1 MPCIIGINPKSMV
14 IGMLIFTAKKRKV
27 FTRVIAYISEM
38 PKNKYL
44 IHIFRV
50 TNYFLKIVARRIKI
64 ALFFPAGAA
73 VCTFKY
79 SAFIFRSFHNAIKYV
94 RVWGDKIQ
102 PNSPQSAARYSFHLL
117 KPSGSIT
124 VVLLICGGYG

>member
-27 FTRVIAYISEM
+27 FTGVIAYISEM

-50 TNYFLKIVARRIKI
+50 ANYFLKIVARRIKI
-64 ALFFPAGAA
+64 ALFFPTGAA

-79 SAFIFRSFHNAIKYV
+79 SAFILRSFHNAIKYV
-94 RVWGDKIQ
+94 RVCRAKIQ
-102 PNSPQSAARYSFHLL
+102 PNSSQIAARYSIHHLE
-117 KPSGSIT
+117 PSGTAIRAF
-124 VVLLICGGYG
+124 I